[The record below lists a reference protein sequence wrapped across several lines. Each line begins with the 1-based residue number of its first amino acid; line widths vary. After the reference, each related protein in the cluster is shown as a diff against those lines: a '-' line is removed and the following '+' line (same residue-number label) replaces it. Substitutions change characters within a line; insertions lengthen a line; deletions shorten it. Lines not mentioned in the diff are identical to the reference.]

1 MFALILVLVF
11 ALSMTACGGSRQET
25 AASEQD
31 AETEEVTDAD
41 APAGIEEDGIGED
54 PSFGEGIGEV
64 VALTPD
70 EESYMLAQTTNS
82 WLEMTQQQKDD
93 LVVLVGRT
101 LEASNGFIVED
112 YDDLV
117 TMLDHQ
123 MEQYS
128 KNGVDEGVLDTV
140 RDIFGLA

>member
-1 MFALILVLVF
+1 MKRMFALILALVF

-25 AASEQD
+25 AAPGQD

-93 LVVLVGRT
+93 LVV
-101 LEASNGFIVED
+101 
-112 YDDLV
+112 
-117 TMLDHQ
+117 
-123 MEQYS
+123 
-128 KNGVDEGVLDTV
+128 
-140 RDIFGLA
+140 

>member
-1 MFALILVLVF
+1 M
-11 ALSMTACGGSRQET
+11 
-25 AASEQD
+25 
-31 AETEEVTDAD
+31 
-41 APAGIEEDGIGED
+41 
-54 PSFGEGIGEV
+54 

-101 LEASNGFIVED
+101 LEAFHGFIVED